1 MTENNTNN
9 HPPVVAELGRPETP
23 QETAARK
30 AENSQNHRSRQTV
43 NNLVYSLL
51 ATLAIVAVIILMVPR
66 ATTLTQTNVDFA
78 SIAATG
84 QGSEPDPLAVPKLSK
99 AWTSNSA
106 ELRTGGNGVDS
117 WYVGLITPSR
127 QYIGFTQGFKAND
140 TWLSQLLEDTSGTG
154 AATIDGVTWTVYDN
168 RNSAKDVGNVEYAL
182 TAESGAS
189 TYVLLGTAKPGEFDT
204 VARSLAAQ
212 IKANQQKGSQ

>member
-1 MTENNTNN
+1 MTDNN
-9 HPPVVAELGRPETP
+9 HRTRIVAELGRPETP

-30 AENSQNHRSRQTV
+30 AENSRNHRSRQTV

-66 ATTLTQTNVDFA
+66 ATNLTQTDVDFA
-78 SIAATG
+78 AVAATG

-106 ELRTGGNGVDS
+106 ELRTGDGNGVDS
-117 WYVGLITPSR
+117 WYIGLITPSR
-127 QYIGFTQGFKAND
+127 QYIGFTQGFNAND
-140 TWLSQLLEDTSGTG
+140 TWLSQLLEDTAGTG
-154 AATIDGVTWTVYDN
+154 ATTIDGVTWTVYDN

-204 VARSLAAQ
+204 VARSLAEQ